1 MPYFMKR
8 VYIFVFLMVSV
19 IGLKAQQE
27 TQFTQHPYAILPFNP
42 GYAGSNNAI
51 CATTLFRQQWT
62 GFNDPNGE
70 LTSPQDILF
79 TLEAPISLL
88 KGGVGLSVMKDKI
101 GYEDN
106 TQVKFG
112 YAYRLPIGRSG
123 GVLGIGAQVG
133 FLNKKIDFTKFVS
146 IEPNDPR
153 LMGRAS
159 ESDMFTDMSFG
170 LFYKV
175 PNQYYFGVAAT
186 QLLEPK
192 GDAAGGT
199 GVQMKRHFFINGG
212 YEWIYPSEPNL
223 VLEPSLMIKTDFA
236 SAQYDLSLIGRWN
249 NQFWGGLNYRFQDA
263 IGLVLGVNPFQTG
276 AMRGLKVGYAYDFT
290 TSDLGRKGRS
300 SGSHEIM
307 LRYCF
312 NIVRPVYQTVYKN
325 SLLLG
330 N

>member
-1 MPYFMKR
+1 MKR
-8 VYIFVFLMVSV
+8 VYFLVFLMVSV

-42 GYAGSNNAI
+42 GYAGSNDAI

-62 GFNDPNGE
+62 GFKDPNGE

-79 TLEAPISLL
+79 TLDAPVGFL
-88 KGGVGLSVMKDKI
+88 KGGLGLTVMKDKI

-106 TQVKFG
+106 TQVKLG
-112 YAYRLPIGRSG
+112 YAYRLPIGRAG

-133 FLNKKIDFTKFVS
+133 FLNKKIDFLKFVP
-146 IEPNDPR
+146 IELNDPR
-153 LMGRAS
+153 ILGRSS

-170 LFYKV
+170 IFYKV

-192 GDAAGGT
+192 GSITPTTGAGY
-199 GVQMKRHFFINGG
+199 QIKRHYFINGG
-212 YEWIYPSEPNL
+212 YEWIYPDEPNL
-223 VLEPSLMIKTDFA
+223 VFEPSVFIKTDFA
-236 SAQYDLSLIGRWN
+236 SAQYDVSLIARWN
-249 NQFWGGLNYRFQDA
+249 NMFWGGLNYRLQDA
-263 IGLVLGVNPFQTG
+263 VGLVLGCNPFQTG
-276 AMRGLKVGYAYDFT
+276 SLRGLKVGYSYDFT

-307 LRYCF
+307 LKYCF
-312 NIVRPVYQTVYKN
+312 KIVRVPVLTGYKN
-325 SLLLG
+325 TLLLG